1 MYKIVK
7 TTSDDKIILNK
18 IANQILE
25 DKLSPCVS
33 ISKKNKSYYKWNNE
47 IQSSKEY
54 SLNIKTSRDLV
65 EKCYTIIK
73 KLHNYE
79 TPEIIEIN
87 FKIINNK
94 YKEWFEKN
102 IK

>member
-1 MYKIVK
+1 MHKIVK
-7 TTSDDKIILNK
+7 TTSDDKLVINK

-25 DKLSPCVS
+25 KKLSPCVS
-33 ISKKNKSYYKWNNE
+33 ISKKFKSYYRWNNE

-54 SLNIKTSRDLV
+54 TLSIKTSKDLV

-79 TPEIIEIN
+79 TPEIIQIN
-87 FKIINNK
+87 FKIINEE
-94 YKEWFEKN
+94 YKDWFEKN
-102 IK
+102 TK